1 MRKILEPI
9 QRIILVL
16 FVLCITNILSYGQSH
31 QSPIPFESFFGHEAI
46 NSQIIVARDFTPTS
60 KFSFFGLATYTAS
73 YNNEQDK
80 NSLLMINQISYSL
93 GKGFGIMAG
102 ADMNS
107 EVGFSPIIG
116 PEHVYVSQ
124 KFLAVTILSYSM
136 KGDHDLGLFGLYQ
149 FTPPINDNL
158 SVYTRLQ
165 ILYSQ
170 NLGEGEHNRSFM
182 YLRAGLRLNRFSFG
196 FGANLD
202 QYGPHKAYGDNYG
215 AFLGWEF

>member
-1 MRKILEPI
+1 MRKIHEPI
-9 QRIILVL
+9 HRIFLVL
-16 FVLCITNILSYGQSH
+16 FVLCNTNIFSYSQNH
-31 QSPIPFESFFGHEAI
+31 QPTIPVESFFGHEAI
-46 NSQIIVARDFTPTS
+46 NSQIIVARDFTPSS

-102 ADMNS
+102 VDMNS

-136 KGDHDLGLFGLYQ
+136 KGDQDLGLFGLYQ
-149 FTPPINDNL
+149 FTPPITDQL

-165 ILYSQ
+165 IFYNQ

-182 YLRAGLRLNRFSFG
+182 YLRAGLRWKRFSFG
-196 FGANLD
+196 IGANLN
-202 QYGPHKAYGDNYG
+202 QYGPHKTYGDNYG
-215 AFLGWEF
+215 AFVGWEF